1 MKNYG
6 DTAVVS
12 HAAINPVIAMEF
24 IANGRWQPQGVVGP
38 EWLEPKPFLDL
49 IEQYG
54 SSWHIRD
61 EDPAGLAL

>member
-1 MKNYG
+1 
-6 DTAVVS
+6 
-12 HAAINPVIAMEF
+12 MEL
-24 IANGRWQPQGVVGP
+24 IANGTWKPRGVVGP

-61 EDPAGLAL
+61 EDSAGLVL